1 MSLAAIRDAFIVRYY
16 RDERIRGWIDGVPLA
31 SLTTCL
37 AFLIDIRIYRR
48 SKTSHRSVRNSRC
61 IADIWYTK
69 WVALRRDSITA
80 FYESHRSNKSSER
93 RHRFAIPLYLVR
105 MNWPIKAGYAT
116 PPLPTAFSSWFDLD
130 SIAKGRPIYQALA
143 IVTSIDFQCRILHLH
158 GD

>member
-1 MSLAAIRDAFIVRYY
+1 MPLAGIRVAFIVRYY

-48 SKTSHRSVRNSRC
+48 SKTSTEACGIPDER
-61 IADIWYTK
+61 IWYTQ
-69 WVALRRDSITA
+69 WVALRCDSITS
-80 FYESHRSNKSSER
+80 FYESHRSNKSGER

-105 MNWPIKAGYAT
+105 MNWPIKAGCAT
-116 PPLPTAFSSWFDLD
+116 PLLPTAFSSWFDLD

-143 IVTSIDFQCRILHLH
+143 TVTSIDFQCRVLHLH

>member
-1 MSLAAIRDAFIVRYY
+1 MSVADIRDAFIVRYY
-16 RDERIRGWIDGVPLA
+16 RDERIRGWIDGAPLA

-48 SKTSHRSVRNSRC
+48 SKTSTEAYGIPNASPR
-61 IADIWYTK
+61 IWYTK
-69 WVALRRDSITA
+69 WVALRRDSITS
-80 FYESHRSNKSSER
+80 FYESRKSNKSGER

-116 PPLPTAFSSWFDLD
+116 PSLPTAFSSWFDLD

-143 IVTSIDFQCRILHLH
+143 TVTSIDSQCRILHLH